1 MLLLADLRTMFERH
15 QVDRLPSRT
24 ILRELVAMEER
35 PWPEWKRGN
44 ELTPRGLAKL
54 LKPFEVSSR
63 TIKLADG
70 STAKGYLAAEFEDA
84 FERYL
89 PSDPPAVSVTP
100 SPWRKS
106 ATNEGSASVTGNR
119 AVTDSDSREGAEVR
133 DGYAVTDNE
142 PLVWPDADYEAAE
155 REGLADD

>member
-1 MLLLADLRTMFERH
+1 MFERR
-15 QVDRLPSRT
+15 QVDRLPTRT
-24 ILRELVAMEER
+24 ILRELVEMEER

-44 ELTPRGLAKL
+44 PLTARGLAKL

-63 TIKLADG
+63 TIKLDDG
-70 STAKGYLAAEFEDA
+70 STAKGYLAAEFDDA

-89 PSDPPAVSVTP
+89 PVDPPVVSVTP
-100 SPWRKS
+100 SPWHKS

-133 DGYAVTDNE
+133 DGYAVTDRE
-142 PLVWPDADYEAAE
+142 PPLWADADYEAAE
-155 REGLADD
+155 REGMADA